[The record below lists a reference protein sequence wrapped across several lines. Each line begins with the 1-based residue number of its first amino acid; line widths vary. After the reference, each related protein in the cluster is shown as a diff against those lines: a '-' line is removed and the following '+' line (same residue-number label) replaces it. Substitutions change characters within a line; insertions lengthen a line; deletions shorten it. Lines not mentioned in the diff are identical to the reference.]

1 MAFDAAG
8 HRLPHHLRGRA
19 LTTGDAPRPRR
30 EWLDW
35 ARGLAVVLMVL
46 AHVVDAWTRGADRD
60 RTAFYWATFFGG
72 LAAPAFLFLAGLGSA
87 LSGASKLSR
96 GGSRSEV
103 TRLLVWRGV
112 TIFGLAFA
120 FRVQA
125 FILGL
130 GHPVD
135 LLKVD
140 ILNVMGPSLVV
151 AAIVWGLGAGPVTR
165 VLMASMATMAVAF
178 TSPLV
183 RAASWIEA
191 LPAPMQWYLRPT
203 PGHTNFTLLPWA
215 AFVTAGL
222 AVGVALA
229 AVRSDAG
236 EQRLQAAL
244 GALAVGGV
252 AAAWWASFQPSIYA
266 PGVSTFWGPS
276 PTFFF
281 IRLGIVTAFLP
292 LCWLL
297 RRAMPA
303 RVASLLATLG
313 ASSLFVYWVHVEL
326 VYGGIAILI
335 KRHLPFELTLV
346 ATAVVAYGMARLVP
360 VAKAWVAR
368 RDERPVLARQL
379 VARLL

>member
-1 MAFDAAG
+1 
-8 HRLPHHLRGRA
+8 
-19 LTTGDAPRPRR
+19 
-30 EWLDW
+30 
-35 ARGLAVVLMVL
+35 MVL

-96 GGSRSEV
+96 GAARGDV
-103 TRLLVWRGV
+103 TRLLVRRGV

-120 FRVQA
+120 FRLQA

-140 ILNVMGPSLVV
+140 ILNVMGPSLV
-151 AAIVWGLGAGPVTR
+151 AAALVWGLGRAPASR
-165 VLMASMATMAVAF
+165 VMAACMATVAVAF
-178 TSPLV
+178 VSPLV
-183 RAASWIEA
+183 RAASWIDG
-191 LPAPMQWYLRPT
+191 LPAPLQWYLRPT

-229 AVRSDAG
+229 AVRGDAD
-236 EQRLQAAL
+236 ERRLHAT
-244 GALAVGGV
+244 LAVLSIGGT

-266 PGVSTFWGPS
+266 AGVSTFWGPS
-276 PTFFF
+276 PAFFF

-292 LCWLL
+292 VCWLL
-297 RRAMPA
+297 RHAMPA
-303 RVASLLATLG
+303 RAASLLATLG

-335 KRHLPFELTLV
+335 KRHVPFELTLV
-346 ATAVVAYGMARLVP
+346 ATAAVAYGMARLVP
-360 VAKAWVAR
+360 VARAWVAR
-368 RDERPVLARQL
+368 RDDRPVLARQL